1 MVKQDRVAFFNA
13 DALRTLKVNLD
24 KLQLKKEKN
33 TLKVNLY
40 IHFIYIYIYMVSKN
54 FKNTLN
60 LTL

>member
-40 IHFIYIYIYMVSKN
+40 IHFLYIYMVSKN
-54 FKNTLN
+54 FKNILN

>member
-40 IHFIYIYIYMVSKN
+40 IHFLYIYIYG
-54 FKNTLN
+54 FKKFQKYP
-60 LTL
+60 